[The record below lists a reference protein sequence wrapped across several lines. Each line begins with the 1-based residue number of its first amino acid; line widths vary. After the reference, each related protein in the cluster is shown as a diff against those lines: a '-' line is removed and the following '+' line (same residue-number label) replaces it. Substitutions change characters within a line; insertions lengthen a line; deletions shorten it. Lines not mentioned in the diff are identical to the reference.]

1 MGDFTKFRTVI
12 IELTELFLELAAT
25 EQEKLKAI
33 TGNNLK
39 GLEESMKKEQVSI
52 MKLKGLEKRREESQA
67 ALGLL
72 NMSFKEIIEKLDGE
86 QVLDLGQLY
95 TNLEEALTLFN
106 KNAESAKTAIETNL
120 YSIESALE
128 QLNEKENTN
137 KTMEDA
143 ETKIPKSFSSTRV

>member
-1 MGDFTKFRTVI
+1 MGDFTKFRSII

-120 YSIESALE
+120 YSIDSVLQ
-128 QLNEKENTN
+128 QLNEKGNT
-137 KTMEDA
+137 KEIKEDA
-143 ETKIPKSFSSTRV
+143 ETKRPKSFSSTRV

>member
-1 MGDFTKFRTVI
+1 MGDFTKFRSII

-120 YSIESALE
+120 YSIDSVLQ
-128 QLNEKENTN
+128 QLNEKGNT
-137 KTMEDA
+137 KEIKEDT
-143 ETKIPKSFSSTRV
+143 ETKSPKSFSSKRV

>member
-1 MGDFTKFRTVI
+1 
-12 IELTELFLELAAT
+12 
-25 EQEKLKAI
+25 
-33 TGNNLK
+33 
-39 GLEESMKKEQVSI
+39 MKKEQVSI

-120 YSIESALE
+120 YSIDSVLQ
-128 QLNEKENTN
+128 QLNEKGNT
-137 KTMEDA
+137 KEIKEDT
-143 ETKIPKSFSSTRV
+143 ETKSPKSFSSKRV